1 LGTGSTTAY
10 AIEHIG
16 KRLESGSLENIIGI
30 ATSFQ
35 AEVLAKKYNIP
46 LSTLDRVDHIDI
58 AIDGADEV
66 DPKKNLIKGGGA
78 AHTQEK
84 IVDSLAKKFIVVVDG
99 NKIVDALG
107 STVPVPVEVIPK
119 ALFPVMKKLAE
130 LGGSTDLRMGV
141 RTAGPVVTDQG
152 NLIIDTKFDHINDP
166 KNLETIINNIPGVL
180 DNGLFV
186 DVADLILIGE
196 IVENIPI
203 VREF

>member
-1 LGTGSTTAY
+1 
-10 AIEHIG
+10 
-16 KRLESGSLENIIGI
+16 
-30 ATSFQ
+30 
-35 AEVLAKKYNIP
+35 
-46 LSTLDRVDHIDI
+46 
-58 AIDGADEV
+58 
-66 DPKKNLIKGGGA
+66 
-78 AHTQEK
+78 
-84 IVDSLAKKFIVVVDG
+84 
-99 NKIVDALG
+99 
-107 STVPVPVEVIPK
+107 
-119 ALFPVMKKLAE
+119 MKKLAE

-141 RTAGPVVTDQG
+141 RKAGPVVTDQG